1 MKFVVQKYG
10 GSSLKDKKCI
20 EKVLE
25 KIQNTKKD
33 FDKIIVVVSA
43 MGKTTNDLMEMV
55 RSFTT
60 KKHPREMDMLLT
72 TGEQISASIL
82 TMVLQEHGLSSVSF
96 NAYQA
101 GIRTNQKWG
110 RANIQKVNTK
120 FLRKKLEKYDVIVIT
135 GFQGITNQNEITT
148 LGRGGS
154 DTTAVAL
161 AASLGCPCHIFSDV
175 DGVYTI
181 DPAIY
186 PEAKKLDYIS
196 YEEMLEMSRQGS
208 GVLHDRS
215 VEIAQKFDIPIYCAS
230 TFSDKGGSMIFRT
243 IETIHSKPVIGI
255 SVLDKQWLITAR
267 TNGADP
273 NFLKTI
279 TDVLQKYSLNID
291 MIALSNHTEN
301 WSLSM
306 TVWEDDYE
314 TAQDTLEEA
323 QKVLTSMSQSVIVQG
338 NLSKITLVGSNM
350 RKTVGVT
357 DMIFEVIPP
366 NDIYMITTS
375 EVSISLLV
383 SSDKANKTIANL
395 ARRFSL

>member
-1 MKFVVQKYG
+1 
-10 GSSLKDKKCI
+10 
-20 EKVLE
+20 
-25 KIQNTKKD
+25 
-33 FDKIIVVVSA
+33 
-43 MGKTTNDLMEMV
+43 
-55 RSFTT
+55 
-60 KKHPREMDMLLT
+60 
-72 TGEQISASIL
+72 
-82 TMVLQEHGLSSVSF
+82 
-96 NAYQA
+96 
-101 GIRTNQKWG
+101 
-110 RANIQKVNTK
+110 
-120 FLRKKLEKYDVIVIT
+120 
-135 GFQGITNQNEITT
+135 
-148 LGRGGS
+148 
-154 DTTAVAL
+154 
-161 AASLGCPCHIFSDV
+161 
-175 DGVYTI
+175 
-181 DPAIY
+181 
-186 PEAKKLDYIS
+186 
-196 YEEMLEMSRQGS
+196 
-208 GVLHDRS
+208 
-215 VEIAQKFDIPIYCAS
+215 
-230 TFSDKGGSMIFRT
+230 MIFRT